1 VGGSRAPVG
10 RRVPDIILDSGRR
23 LYEHITDGVVV
34 CAGPDDPA
42 GKYAHAL
49 GLPLVRSA
57 APLLREFVGRTDFI
71 ALVRPDHILGWIG
84 DNQPDE
90 RAETAMRSALGRRDP
105 IRSKP
110 R

>member
-1 VGGSRAPVG
+1 
-10 RRVPDIILDSGRR
+10 
-23 LYEHITDGVVV
+23 V
-34 CAGPDDPA
+34 CAGPDDHA

-57 APLLREFVGRTDFI
+57 APLLREFVGRNDFI

-84 DNQPDE
+84 DNQRDE
-90 RAETAMRSALGRRDP
+90 RAETAMRAALGRRDP
-105 IRSKP
+105 TRSTT